1 MYRGSPLPGGASNA
15 VVGEGATDLSAEGFA
30 GGCTKGNFITPDN
43 SAGRRLSLAGAPLLS
58 SSNSPALHLIHINRG
73 KGKNYKAEGVDL
85 LSFLMII
92 ASAFMKVMWH
102 VYSESCS
109 SSRHQTKQL

>member
-43 SAGRRLSLAGAPLLS
+43 SAGRRLSLSLAGAPLLS
-58 SSNSPALHLIHINRG
+58 SSNSPLHLIHINGG

-85 LSFLMII
+85 LPF
-92 ASAFMKVMWH
+92 
-102 VYSESCS
+102 
-109 SSRHQTKQL
+109 